1 MGSWSK
7 TSDELMFEPNQA
19 YQSGIVL
26 EFSKKRGEIVVLFLF
41 LKMIPKISFYP
52 YPIDTKIELKE
63 YEHTISYLQKGEDVE
78 KGIKNVDDRFSL
90 IGVKLGKN
98 YLLRGIQDYL
108 VDIQS

>member
-1 MGSWSK
+1 
-7 TSDELMFEPNQA
+7 MFEPNQA

-26 EFSKKRGEIVVLFLF
+26 EFSKKKGGNSSFIPLF
-41 LKMIPKISFYP
+41 KMIPKISFYP